1 MKLQIHDWDEHNALD
16 DAINSLIDHL
26 TGVIRDPETDKRYG
40 VAHNLEIMTS
50 AVMLKERLRQL
61 GEKEPMLNV
70 YMEHGSCAELIAKFC
85 SEETYMACL
94 PALEAFALAC
104 GSTLSESWEADQ

>member
-1 MKLQIHDWDEHNALD
+1 
-16 DAINSLIDHL
+16 
-26 TGVIRDPETDKRYG
+26 
-40 VAHNLEIMTS
+40 
-50 AVMLKERLRQL
+50 
-61 GEKEPMLNV
+61 MLNV

-94 PALEAFALAC
+94 PALEALALAC